1 MKLVRLD
8 GIFDITYGSQLD
20 LNKMNIDLIG
30 GVNFVSRSREKLGV
44 CTKILNI
51 DQAPFPRGAIT
62 VTLGGTY
69 LLSSFVQQEPF
80 YTAQNIKVLIPKNE
94 MADLEKKFYCYV
106 IESNRFRYTSH
117 GREANK
123 TLDSLMVP
131 AVESLPE
138 WVNAVKIPD
147 VEKKPLTNKLYDLNI
162 SKWKDFNL
170 SDLFDIQGTQSFT
183 KQQIQQY
190 GIGRCPY
197 VVTSSEN
204 NGVQGFYNHF
214 TEEGN
219 VITIDSATIGSSF
232 YQVDNFSASDHV
244 EKLIP
249 KFDMNKYHA
258 LFITTVLN
266 LEKIRYGYGRKFA
279 QMRIKKTKIKL
290 PKTLEGGPDWEFM
303 ENYIK
308 SLSYSSAL

>member
-8 GIFDITYGSQLD
+8 GIFETYY
-20 LNKMNIDLIG
+20 
-30 GVNFVSRSREKLGV
+30 GVNLELSNICQTPDGIPFVGRAEKNNGV
-44 CTKILNI
+44 TARVEVIEGIEPNPANTI
-51 DQAPFPRGAIT
+51 SVA
-62 VTLGGTY
+62 GGGSVM
-69 LLSSFVQQEPF
+69 SSFLQKSPYYSGRDLYYLKPQVNL
-80 YTAQNIKVLIPKNE
+80 TDKE
-94 MADLEKKFYCYV
+94 MLYYCMCLKANKY
-106 IESNRFRYTSH
+106 RFSY
-117 GREANK
+117 GRQANK

-131 AVESLPE
+131 SVASIPD
-138 WVNAVKIPD
+138 WVNTIKIPT
-147 VEKKPLTNKLYDLNI
+147 VNKQPIVIKHYDLNI
-162 SKWKDFNL
+162 SKWKYF
-170 SDLFDIQGTQSFT
+170 DLIELFGIQGTQSFT

-249 KFDMNKYHA
+249 KFSMNKYHA

-279 QMRIKKTKIKL
+279 QMRIKRTKIKL